1 MCVRFYLTT
10 SLIGVFINSLYCIA
24 ACKHYRTKYYFGFYC
39 INKVSIIRMMYVSS
53 AKRIQ
58 LSEEAQKALEAFACY
73 KMTPRG
79 EVVVKVRIF
88 RRFHSHWDG
97 GLIVTNFILLRQL
110 GNET

>member
-1 MCVRFYLTT
+1 ML
-10 SLIGVFINSLYCIA
+10 
-24 ACKHYRTKYYFGFYC
+24 
-39 INKVSIIRMMYVSS
+39 YVSS

-88 RRFHSHWDG
+88 RRFYRHWEG
-97 GLIVTNFILLRQL
+97 GLIVMISYDNKAMRDDRPSLAMCIYLCS
-110 GNET
+110 

>member
-1 MCVRFYLTT
+1 ML
-10 SLIGVFINSLYCIA
+10 
-24 ACKHYRTKYYFGFYC
+24 
-39 INKVSIIRMMYVSS
+39 YVSS

-88 RRFHSHWDG
+88 RRFHSHWEG
-97 GLIVTNFILLRQL
+97 GGNRNYIIRQQ
-110 GNET
+110 GNER